1 MVDSVVAYFRS
12 CGSFSGRESRA
23 EYWRVMR
30 IVLAIPMV
38 LVVFGIVISS
48 IQGGI
53 TGGSFGLSSL
63 FGGIVLVIPVSVF
76 FVLVL
81 SSAWLSVTARRLHD
95 TGRSAR
101 WLLVYA
107 GIVFGWV
114 AVAGIAAW
122 VISELASQTSGDGY
136 DVYAGLEWVLLIL
149 FVAGLW
155 GVASLIRMII
165 LSLLCASVGVAGPN
179 RYGPNPLQGGPVL
192 QVAGD
197 SDPSHHDAGT
207 PVSSSFAGP
216 HPAQVF
222 CTRCGEQL
230 QRDAGF
236 CTYCGNAV

>member
-1 MVDSVVAYFRS
+1 MGVVDSVVAYFRS
-12 CGSFSGRESRA
+12 CGSFSGRASRA

-30 IVLAIPMV
+30 IVLAIPVV

-81 SSAWLSVTARRLHD
+81 SPAWLSVTARRLHD

-107 GIVFGWV
+107 VIVLGWV

-155 GVASLIRMII
+155 GVASLIGMII
-165 LSLLCASVGVAGPN
+165 LFSPCASVGVAGPN
-179 RYGPNPLQGGPVL
+179 RSPARRSSNAGSWGQRS
-192 QVAGD
+192 VAPR
-197 SDPSHHDAGT
+197 SWYAGLLCSGM
-207 PVSSSFAGP
+207 PVSARTAGMLFDWALGCILESP
-216 HPAQVF
+216 
-222 CTRCGEQL
+222 
-230 QRDAGF
+230 
-236 CTYCGNAV
+236 